1 MEGNRLDN
9 LLKLL
14 EKQPEDAF
22 LNYAVALEYNA
33 AGDIEK
39 AEEFFNKLYSQ
50 HTDYLPQYY
59 QLGLFL
65 IKKGKL
71 EEALDVF
78 GKGMVLAKTQ
88 KDNKTYNELREV
100 YENLEEE
107 LE

>member
-22 LNYAVALEYNA
+22 LNYAAALEYDA
-33 AGDIEK
+33 AGNIEK
-39 AEEFFNKLYSQ
+39 AELFYNKLFSQ
-50 HTDYLPQYY
+50 HPDYLPQYY

-65 IKKGKL
+65 IKKGNLDKAL
-71 EEALDVF
+71 EIF
-78 GKGMVLAKTQ
+78 RKGMELAKKQ
-88 KDNKTYNELREV
+88 NDNKTFLELKEV
-100 YENLEEE
+100 FENLEDE